1 MSRRPVL
8 VPVVALLSV
17 SGLGVTAGTGGLDT
31 EPDSPPKQYQAGATI
46 DQKLFKTQFV
56 KAVDVAE
63 GDRHAVELVLK
74 VTNEGDTTE
83 SVGAMAT
90 GPKVSRHGR
99 LGSTILKTTPPLGK
113 PDSYPEIGVWS
124 HGVRSFQL
132 HPGITHTVVIRYDL
146 PEGATPPE
154 KVTVDVGGFVEEP
167 VSRRDPREL
176 WQVEPDKDL
185 PTGAGD
191 EMALIEPKVIAQVT
205 LPIRPE
211 EA

>member
-17 SGLGVTAGTGGLDT
+17 SGLGVTAGTGGLNDR
-31 EPDSPPKQYQAGATI
+31 PDSPPKQYQPGATI
-46 DQKLFKTQFV
+46 DQKLLKTQFV
-56 KAVDVAE
+56 KAVDIAE

-74 VTNEGDTTE
+74 VTNEGDRTE
-83 SVGAMAT
+83 SLGAVAT
-90 GPKVSRHGR
+90 GAKVSRYGR
-99 LGSTILKTTPPLGK
+99 LGTTILKITPPLGP
-113 PDSYPEIGVWS
+113 PDTYPQIGVVS
-124 HGVRSFQL
+124 HGVRSYQL

-146 PEGATPPE
+146 PPGATPPD

-167 VSRRDPREL
+167 ISRRDPREY
-176 WQVEPDKDL
+176 WQIEPDKDL

-191 EMALIEPKVIAQVT
+191 EMELIEPKVIAQVT